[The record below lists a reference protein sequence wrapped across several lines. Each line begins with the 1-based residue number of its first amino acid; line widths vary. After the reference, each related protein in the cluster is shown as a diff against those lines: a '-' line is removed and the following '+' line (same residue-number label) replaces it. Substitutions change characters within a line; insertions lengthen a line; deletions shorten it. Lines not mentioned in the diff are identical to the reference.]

1 MALTGGRDVRDPGER
16 DARAPGIEDFDRN
29 EIIAAIRE
37 VFAAGEQLDRE
48 TATREVARKLG
59 FARTEPRI
67 AEAIDLAL
75 IAAVKR
81 GVIKS
86 IKRSGRGWLSLD
98 CRQIGDYPRE
108 LLTEMLLAAMGR
120 GWTEREEA
128 VRAAARH
135 LGFRRTGSAIRDAFK
150 SVFTGA
156 IRRGSLEYEGDSDQK
171 TKRLKADQSSVYC
184 LAVCLRL

>member
-1 MALTGGRDVRDPGER
+1 MAESGGRDVRDPGER
-16 DARAPGIEDFDRN
+16 DARAPSIEDFDRY

-37 VFAAGEQLDRE
+37 VFAAGEQLNRE

-59 FARTEPRI
+59 FARTGPRI

-75 IAAVKR
+75 VAAVKR

-98 CRQIGDYPRE
+98 CRQIGDYPRD
-108 LLTEMLLAAMGR
+108 LLVDTLLSAMGR

-128 VRAAARH
+128 VRGAARH

-150 SVFTGA
+150 SVITGA
-156 IRRGSLEYEGDSDQK
+156 IRRGLLEYDG
-171 TKRLKADQSSVYC
+171 TAIRKRSA
-184 LAVCLRL
+184 